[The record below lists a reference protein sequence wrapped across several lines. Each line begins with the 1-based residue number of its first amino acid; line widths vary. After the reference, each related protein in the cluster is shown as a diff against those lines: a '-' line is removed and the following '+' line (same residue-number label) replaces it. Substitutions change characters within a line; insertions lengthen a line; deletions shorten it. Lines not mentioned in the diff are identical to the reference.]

1 MTIRLV
7 SRLLFAAYFIEA
19 GLLLTFVPWSGF
31 WDHNYFAEVIPLVG
45 VVVRASAIR
54 GAVTGVGVITA
65 LAGVV
70 ELAGLFASARA
81 AGEGRGGEQGS

>member
-1 MTIRLV
+1 MTIRFF

-19 GLLLTFVPWSGF
+19 GLLLTFVPWSAF
-31 WDHNYFAEVIPLVG
+31 WEHNYFAQVVPFVG
-45 VVVRASAIR
+45 ALARANAVR
-54 GAVTGVGVITA
+54 GAVTGVGLVTA

-81 AGEGRGGEQGS
+81 TDDGRHGQEP